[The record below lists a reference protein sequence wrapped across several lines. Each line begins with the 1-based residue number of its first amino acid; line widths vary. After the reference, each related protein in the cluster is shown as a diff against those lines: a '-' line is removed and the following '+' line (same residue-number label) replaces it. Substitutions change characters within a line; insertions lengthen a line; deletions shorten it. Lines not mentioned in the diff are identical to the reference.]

1 MVAEVMPEQTEQT
14 EQPVF
19 QVERDK
25 LAEVRG

>member
-1 MVAEVMPEQTEQT
+1 MVAEVMEVTEQT